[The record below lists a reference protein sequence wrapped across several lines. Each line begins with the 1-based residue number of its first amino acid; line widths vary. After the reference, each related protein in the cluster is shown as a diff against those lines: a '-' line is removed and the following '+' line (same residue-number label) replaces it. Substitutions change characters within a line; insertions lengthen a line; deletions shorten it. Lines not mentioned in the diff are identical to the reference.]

1 MLEEITIRNYALI
14 AELTAGFDPG
24 LNVLTGETGAGKS
37 IIVGALGLLLGDKGE
52 GSVIRSGSEETEV
65 SGVLRVEGNAE
76 ALAWLEEREIEPEDG
91 SILLRRVV
99 RANGRGSSFIQSS
112 KATRQDL
119 RELTSLLV
127 DMHGQHEHQSLL
139 SIDNHRKL
147 LDRYAGNEELAR
159 TLYNEFYRLSDMRKE
174 LETLNAS
181 ERELLREK
189 DLLEHAVG
197 EIETAQLKKG
207 EEEEL
212 EQERKMLNQSEK
224 LFELFSAVHGSLA
237 EAKGGAVAQIREAL
251 QSLRTMTEIMP
262 ELSEDYER
270 LENAFYE
277 VEDTE
282 SVVGDKRDSI
292 RFSPERLDECQ
303 ERLQLIHR
311 LEKKYGDT
319 VEDVLHYAEEARSR
333 LEGMENR
340 EERKGEL
347 EKQIEELQNRVFSLA
362 RDLSGRR
369 KKAGKELEGRVQT
382 ALRDLGM
389 PKAAF
394 HIATTYREG
403 KEGRHA
409 CGPHGFDRIEFL
421 ISPNEG
427 EPEKPLRE
435 IASGGEISRIMLA
448 LKSVF
453 SENDKIQSLIFDEI
467 DSGIGGEVAVAVGDH
482 LAKLGKNK
490 QVLCITHLA
499 SIAVRADNHIR
510 VEKREGEGR
519 TYTDIRP
526 IEEEERVTE
535 IARML
540 SGDTESDSSLS
551 HAQELLQRYGVR
563 S

>member
-174 LETLNAS
+174 LESLNAS

>member
-14 AELTAGFDPG
+14 EELNANFHPG

-37 IIVGALGLLLGDKGE
+37 IIVGALGLILGDKGDA
-52 GSVIRSGSEETEV
+52 SLIRTGAQEAEV
-65 SGVLRVEGNAE
+65 SGSLRVEGNRE
-76 ALAWLEEREIEPEDG
+76 VEQWLEERDIEPEEG
-91 SILLRRVV
+91 AVLLRRVL

-119 RELTSLLV
+119 RELTALLV

-139 SIDNHRKL
+139 TVDNHRKL
-147 LDRYAGNEELAR
+147 LDRYAGNEDLAR
-159 TLYNEFYRLSDMRKE
+159 ELYEEFYRLSDKRKE
-174 LETLNAS
+174 LESLNAS

-197 EIETAQLKKG
+197 EIEAAQLKKG

-212 EQERKMLNQSEK
+212 EQERKILGQSEK
-224 LFELFSAVHGSLA
+224 LFEHFSTVHESLS
-237 EAKGGAVAQIREAL
+237 ETRGGALAQLRVAL
-251 QSLRTMTEIMP
+251 DTLRGMSEIMTEISG
-262 ELSEDYER
+262 EYER

-277 VEDTE
+277 VEDIE
-282 SVVGDKRDSI
+282 SVVAGRRDSI

-311 LEKKYGDT
+311 LEKKYGDSI
-319 VEDVLHYAEEARSR
+319 EDVLHYAEEARER
-333 LEGMENR
+333 LEGMEHR
-340 EERKGEL
+340 EERRSEL
-347 EKQIEELQNRVFSLA
+347 EKEIEELQSRVLSLA
-362 RDLSGRR
+362 RDLSERR
-369 KKAGKELEGRVQT
+369 KRAATELETKVQE
-382 ALRDLGM
+382 ALRSLGM
-389 PKAAF
+389 PKAVF
-394 HIATTYREG
+394 GIATTYREG
-403 KEGRHA
+403 REGRHS
-409 CGPHGFDRIEFL
+409 CGPYGFDRIEFL

-427 EPEKPLRE
+427 EPKKPLRE

-453 SENDKIQSLIFDEI
+453 SETDRIQSLIFDEI
-467 DSGIGGEVAVAVGDH
+467 DSGIGGEVAVSVGDH
-482 LAKLGKNK
+482 LASLAEKK

-510 VEKREGEGR
+510 VEKGERKGR

-526 IEEEERVTE
+526 IAENERVSE

-540 SGDTESDSSLS
+540 SGDSESSSSLT
-551 HAQELLQRYGVR
+551 HAQELLQRYR
-563 S
+563 AAR